1 MVRTPTPAPTDKKMW
16 RRLLRVVHPD
26 TYGDHDLFIW
36 AGALFEHVAGDAIE
50 EAPRHV
56 RREPPK
62 HHPRTTSGDRIPFE
76 EAFDRAPS
84 FTHLTEQA
92 LGLAENG
99 ALDPAHAAL
108 LRLLADCREMGT
120 ADRILYRQQHEGAT
134 YRTLAAIAYKAG
146 LSTSQRIQWY
156 RVCESIP
163 LSQRHDGH
171 IISRM
176 ANSEASSACA

>member
-26 TYGDHDLFIW
+26 IGGDHGLFIW
-36 AGALFEHVAGDAIE
+36 AGALHDHVAGDAPE

-62 HHPRTTSGDRIPFE
+62 HHPRTTSGDRVPFE
-76 EAFDRAPS
+76 EAFDKAPS

-92 LGLAENG
+92 LALAENG

-120 ADRILYRQQHEGAT
+120 ADRVLYRQQHEGAT
-134 YRTLAAIAYKAG
+134 YETLAAIAYKAG
-146 LSTSQRIQWY
+146 LSTAQRVQWY
-156 RVCESIP
+156 RVAESIS
-163 LSQRHDGH
+163 LSQRHAGH

-176 ANSEASSACA
+176 AEENSACA

>member
-1 MVRTPTPAPTDKKMW
+1 MW

-26 TYGDHDLFIW
+26 TYGEHDLFIW
-36 AGALFEHVAGDAIE
+36 AGALFEHVAGDAPE

-62 HHPRTTSGDRIPFE
+62 HHPRTTSGDRVPFE
-76 EAFDRAPS
+76 EAFDKAPS

-108 LRLLADCREMGT
+108 LKLLADCREMGT
-120 ADRILYRQQHEGAT
+120 ADRVLYRQQHEGAT
-134 YRTLAAIAYKAG
+134 YKTLAAIAYKAG
-146 LSTSQRIQWY
+146 LSTSQRVQWY
-156 RVCESIP
+156 RVAESIP
-163 LSQRHDGH
+163 LSQRHAGH

-176 ANSEASSACA
+176 ANAEASSACA